1 MKQIIIVAVLA
12 FVLPIF
18 ASAQTKN
25 KVANNL
31 SKIEQQILQLEKE
44 GREAALSNDVEAN
57 DRLLA
62 DNWMNTNANGTT
74 TTKARLM
81 ELLKSSPFKIMSIED
96 DDVMV
101 RVYGDSAVVTGRAT
115 SKRIGQDNAVITG
128 QVRFTRVYAKQKGQ
142 WKVVAA
148 QSTPI
153 KQP

>member
-25 KVANNL
+25 KAANKL

-101 RVYGDSAVVTGRAT
+101 RVFGDSAVVTGRAT

-153 KQP
+153 K

>member
-1 MKQIIIVAVLA
+1 MKQVIIVAVLVFA
-12 FVLPIF
+12 MPIF

-25 KVANNL
+25 KAANKL

-153 KQP
+153 K

>member
-101 RVYGDSAVVTGRAT
+101 RVFGDSAVVTGRAT
-115 SKRIGQDNAVITG
+115 SKRVGQDSEVVTG
-128 QVRFTRVYAKQKGQ
+128 QVRFTRVYAKQKGK

-153 KQP
+153 K